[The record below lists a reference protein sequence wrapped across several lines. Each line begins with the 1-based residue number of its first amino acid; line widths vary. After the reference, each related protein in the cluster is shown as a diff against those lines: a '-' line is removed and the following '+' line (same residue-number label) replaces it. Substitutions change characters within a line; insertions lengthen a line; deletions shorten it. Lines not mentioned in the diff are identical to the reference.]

1 MSSITSSVSST
12 SRYHPIKTLGSGAFG
27 TVYLCQVQRGTAS
40 TSAHSED
47 DDLQSEPQIV
57 ALKETFQDMKYKNR
71 EAEVL
76 RLLKHPGIVKIFDIF
91 YTKKRKSGRSKPAT
105 YLNIAMEY
113 FPGTLHDLIE
123 RTSRKP
129 RAQSRLSYQDIK
141 WYTLQLFRTC
151 GYLETLSLCHRDI
164 KPQNILVD
172 HSQKLI
178 KMCDFGSAK
187 KLLDSESNKH
197 YICSRFYRAP
207 ELLCQSTHY
216 SCSVDLWSTGC
227 CMGEMYL
234 AQPLFNGQNT
244 KNQLHLIRNVLGE
257 VPEHYPSKSRTDYAK
272 RRGIAS
278 LQQWRKTLRIKENAR
293 RLSHPSAS
301 SGGAQDHDL
310 RFIRGILQYNPDQR
324 FTLKQT
330 LAHPYFADLVWPTKE
345 DRLAMQQNGYSDI
358 QWTPHEVAIIKT
370 IRNDKKQ

>member
-1 MSSITSSVSST
+1 MSSITASSSSG
-12 SRYHPIKTLGSGAFG
+12 SFGPRYHPVKTLGSGAFG
-27 TVYLCQVQRGTAS
+27 TVYLCQVLKSNS
-40 TSAHSED
+40 TSSAD
-47 DDLQSEPQIV
+47 DDSSDVPTQIV

-76 RLLKHPGIVKIFDIF
+76 KMLKHPGIVKIFDIF
-91 YTKKRKSGRSKPAT
+91 YTKKRKGTRSKPAT

-113 FPGTLHDLIE
+113 FPGTLFDLIE

-129 RAQSRLSYQDIK
+129 RAQSRLSDADIR

-172 HSQKLI
+172 HSQKVI

-227 CMGEMYL
+227 CMAEMYL
-234 AQPLFNGQNT
+234 AHPLFNGQNT
-244 KNQLHLIRNVLGE
+244 KNQLNLIRNVLGD

-272 RRGIAS
+272 RKGVAS
-278 LQQWRKTLRIKENAR
+278 MQQWTKTLRISPNT
-293 RLSHPSAS
+293 
-301 SGGAQDHDL
+301 QDEAVH
-310 RFIRGILQYNPDQR
+310 FIRNILQYNPDRR

-330 LAHPYFADLVWPTKE
+330 LAHPYFDAVVRPNKE
-345 DRLAMQQNGYSDI
+345 QRTAMQQSGYPDV
-358 QWTPHEVAIIKT
+358 QWTDHEKTVLQAIAKDT
-370 IRNDKKQ
+370 HQ